1 MTAFLARRVG
11 GSEGSQEPHREPGAT
26 VRGGGG
32 GPALVQDRPQRRGC
46 WPASPTS
53 RLSLQ
58 IIRKA
63 LSEEKR
69 VSTKTSAAD
78 LVTETDHMVEA
89 LILQELQQRFP
100 SHRWVRW
107 GLADSRPRP
116 RVPPLPAPPRILAG
130 SPLCCAPSA
139 QGHADFPR
147 THPRVWPS
155 PGLPA
160 PPAKPTPSPQGH
172 PPPEQ
177 VSLTFWVTV
186 WRIRCNN

>member
-1 MTAFLARRVG
+1 M
-11 GSEGSQEPHREPGAT
+11 
-26 VRGGGG
+26 
-32 GPALVQDRPQRRGC
+32 QDRPQRRGC

-78 LVTETDHMVEA
+78 LVTETDHVVEA

-107 GLADSRPRP
+107 GLADS
-116 RVPPLPAPPRILAG
+116 LL
-130 SPLCCAPSA
+130 
-139 QGHADFPR
+139 
-147 THPRVWPS
+147 
-155 PGLPA
+155 
-160 PPAKPTPSPQGH
+160 
-172 PPPEQ
+172 
-177 VSLTFWVTV
+177 
-186 WRIRCNN
+186 